1 MFFFSFGY
9 LSRKVD
15 LLWQCVSQCGWR
27 KVNEN
32 SLETTASEMT
42 PIIHSTSV
50 HRCSVVA
57 VDTAGTVHYW
67 QDKYDGKCQRSRL
80 AYKHMVTFCQTKSS
94 TFLASSLVSK
104 IEWSIY
110 FKRCRF
116 SSPRPVVLG
125 TVHFTFPFDKNKND
139 KKKKSSIFLCQRCCG
154 KSYRIMTYLQ
164 EKYSHCVEVKWCNC
178 SHPDKTRGSTQ
189 DCRRRCS

>member
-1 MFFFSFGY
+1 MKYVFFSFGY

-42 PIIHSTSV
+42 PIIHSISV

-57 VDTAGTVHYW
+57 VDTAGTMHYL
-67 QDKYDGKCQRSRL
+67 QHKYDGKCQRSRL

-94 TFLASSLVSK
+94 TFLACSLVCK
-104 IEWSIY
+104 IEWNIY

-116 SSPRPVVLG
+116 SSPRLSLWGRFVLLSPLKK
-125 TVHFTFPFDKNKND
+125 TKMKKIKEKQHFFVAKM
-139 KKKKSSIFLCQRCCG
+139 LWEE
-154 KSYRIMTYLQ
+154 L
-164 EKYSHCVEVKWCNC
+164 
-178 SHPDKTRGSTQ
+178 
-189 DCRRRCS
+189 